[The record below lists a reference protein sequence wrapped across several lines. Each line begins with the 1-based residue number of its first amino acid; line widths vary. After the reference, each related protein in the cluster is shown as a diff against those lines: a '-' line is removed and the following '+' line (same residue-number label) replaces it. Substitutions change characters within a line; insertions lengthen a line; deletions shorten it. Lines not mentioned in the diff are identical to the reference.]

1 MALKEKILKKA
12 ITIAILVA
20 TLFVCMPLLFDRD
33 DYFLTEIKP
42 LNINYT
48 NNFANLERPITIMPL
63 GDSIT
68 HASRETGN
76 YRCKLWGMLEG
87 IGNFEFVGSMQGLV
101 HGGQGEYCDI
111 DHEGH
116 AGWTSDQVLELTT
129 GDYKDYSADI
139 VLIHL
144 GTNDL
149 AADQSEGSTVYE
161 ISQIIEE
168 LRSQNKLLV
177 VFVAGIIPNYLE
189 ANQSRTNELNRR
201 IVNMAN
207 SITTVQNPV
216 IYVDQFTGF
225 TEGDM
230 VDRLHPNN
238 AGAEK
243 LAQNWFIALENYL
256 QN

>member
-1 MALKEKILKKA
+1 MVLQKKYLKKIL
-12 ITIAILVA
+12 TLAILLA
-20 TLFVCMPLLFDRD
+20 TLFVCISLLFDRD
-33 DYFLTEIKP
+33 DYFQTDIKS

-48 NNFANLERPITIMPL
+48 NNFADLERPITIMPL

-68 HASRETGN
+68 QASGETGN

-101 HGGQGEYCDI
+101 HGGQGDDCDI

-129 GDYKDYSADI
+129 VNYKDYSADI

-161 ISQIIEE
+161 ISKIIEK
-168 LRSQNKLLV
+168 LRSQNQLLV

-189 ANQSRTNELNRR
+189 ANQSRTVELNRR
-201 IVNMAN
+201 IFNMVN
-207 SITTVQNPV
+207 SLTTAQNPV

-225 TEGDM
+225 AEGDM
-230 VDRLHPNN
+230 VDRLHPND

-243 LAQNWFIALENYL
+243 IAKNWFIALENYFR
-256 QN
+256 N

>member
-1 MALKEKILKKA
+1 MALKNKYLKRV
-12 ITIAILVA
+12 IRLAILVA
-20 TLFVCMPLLFDRD
+20 ILFVCMPLLFDRD
-33 DYFLTEIKP
+33 DYFDSDVKS
-42 LNINYT
+42 LNINHT
-48 NNFANLERPITIMPL
+48 NNFADLERPITIMPL

-76 YRCKLWGMLEG
+76 YRCKLWNMLED
-87 IGNFEFVGSMQGLV
+87 IGTFEFVGSMQGLV

-116 AGWTSDQVLELTT
+116 AGWTSDQVLELIT

-161 ISQIIEE
+161 ISKVIEK
-168 LRSQNKLLV
+168 LRSQNQLLV
-177 VFVAGIIPNYLE
+177 TFVAGIIPNYLE
-189 ANQSRTNELNRR
+189 DNQYQTIELNRR
-201 IVNMAN
+201 ILNMAN
-207 SITTVQNPV
+207 SLTTVQNPV
-216 IYVDQFTGF
+216 IYVDQFSDF

-230 VDRLHPNN
+230 VDRLHPND

-243 LAQNWFIALENYL
+243 LAHNWFIALENYFK
-256 QN
+256 N